1 MHMSCNVHITYNKQ
15 TEEKKSFCS
24 WKSGQTCQI
33 KSSHTCLVMY
43 AQASVGFLCCVSSGS
58 SIAIPLSWI
67 GFVFDLK
74 SYVIKIMSQ
83 M

>member
-1 MHMSCNVHITYNKQ
+1 MFTSLTISRL
-15 TEEKKSFCS
+15 KKISLFVAGS
-24 WKSGQTCQI
+24 LDRHVRLKVATR
-33 KSSHTCLVMY
+33 LAMY
-43 AQASVGFLCCVSSGS
+43 AQGNVGFLCCVSFGS

-74 SYVIKIMSQ
+74 SCAIKIMSQ